1 MTRLRPAALLLLAAL
16 PGAAWAACN
25 PVGTEDC
32 CTKVETPECEEVDWP
47 EADGIE
53 ISGTCTSV
61 AFELVGLTS
70 GRYVKKTTVDW
81 IANDP
86 SVECPTNQIRLEEF
100 TFEATVTWRITENG
114 TVVKT
119 GSGSFAESPDPVSGS
134 IGCTFTLS
142 SDAGI
147 CGENSEDYSAST
159 NLPVASV
166 SIPSIVGSNDLV
178 EPCED
183 EVDPVTSVEEL
194 HDDED
199 DLYQVHWS
207 CSPDPEEVT
216 IWSTTPQKLQIHV
229 DKEGTLAHVYHYPE
243 MSRTEPIW
251 AEGLLRS
258 DVPDDA
264 VVKMLYKVNGVTC
277 ETSNACTVVS
287 VDLDKDAYN
296 RMDPFPQ
303 VEITQVENLVTGQTA
318 TVHYRVLPD
327 LATPEG
333 AVLQAT
339 FQVSTEPGTH
349 EWRTPP
355 FRNRFGNEGWD
366 ALRYTVYVAG
376 NREKRIRKGEST
388 PSHRALVEPPPE
400 CLATV
405 QTGDALA
412 FEADAIF
419 GHLASTPP
427 IQTPRKATGAYPD
440 WKVENIKLFKRAAD
454 HYYTNEMVLAEL
466 GTTAVREILLGE
478 TQDTAVGLELT
489 CDPVVC
495 VNDFYEDGDP
505 GDSAVTNQVWTD
517 PDFIGPVELDGIPG
531 CIATGSYQWQITGD
545 ANLVIREDDG
555 SLFVGKFYEGRYE
568 DGIKYPK
575 IEGRESSTVKD
586 DVEIRFLLQVDP
598 SEENPKAFRG
608 AELPASA
615 KLTVADTR
623 WTVSKPDGEAGRSAE
638 RTDLLS
644 CDLDLRPCIA
654 LASFNPVYA
663 TNLVVSGVVTSMCD
677 IVRDIRVN
685 GAQVPMTN
693 ILFRGESVE
702 DFDGVTIKENTWGL
716 DPPYV
721 VTFDYTIPDFR
732 TNVVFVEAFGTRT
745 AVPGRHRTAVSF
757 PTDAEAGTN
766 GLCGV
771 PQADPVS
778 KNLPFE
784 EFYRQDWDFLYK
796 FEVDH
801 AGSGD
806 GILECEPDLNCGS
819 QGLDREYHRLELPML
834 FFPPDTPPAISRI
847 GKGFLTNLVDMA
859 SVTGRYETATGRDSI
874 SKLFPCQLTVY
885 GMDNRPVPDCD
896 EWWLGAF
903 AALGTEVRLEPAC
916 PELPAG
922 RSETAKITLKKTRDA
937 PFDGGP
943 NGVFPNFTEI
953 VWTGRTGVETQTL
966 HPATSGVAEFELSV
980 NSDFCTSKDRV
991 RVTVIGIDLDIDSDN
1006 NDEFDGPSRTDEEDA
1021 CEDPAQG
1028 SGEFGRI
1035 LIVDDDNKDSDSVPD
1050 FADGYGFFAVN
1061 APEDLDDRD
1070 KKICDSL
1077 ENPQAQFVP
1086 MVFDL
1091 SGVTN
1096 VDDFVVTLDY
1106 PRSDPFALCL
1116 NESNWYVRPE
1126 TGNLRLWRKEGKE
1139 LRSGKSIAD
1148 GGDYVAPGEY
1158 PARQFGFSEF
1168 VHVVTNYVEAV
1179 RHSNQPGDIRIV
1191 FGVRPAKGSYS
1202 QSVTNDAVVVTALQF
1217 GLIPDWNRDGAI
1229 DDDDRK
1235 RLERK
1240 GVFRFWINDDHD
1252 GDIQSHISI
1261 EHNMN
1266 HTPTT
1271 VYKPVIIPS
1280 YGFNVD
1286 AQFDS
1291 PEGSYSE
1298 TLPEEV
1304 PKTPNCLDGKVNTIR
1319 DAIDFFPVSLVVP
1332 TNLVSKQECG
1342 LSLLQPES
1350 AINFGYTSLSNAGVR
1365 ALFTE
1370 CPTNFGSG
1378 LDKKLESAP
1387 VTVLT
1392 ASSIA
1397 LSREWLAA
1405 RIESPVLM
1413 FESRAKTE
1421 KPVSLQVR
1429 WKGKDIG
1436 SWAMGFSSSPV
1447 KDMMRHL
1454 NIRDKDSIFTIHG
1467 CSIGCW
1473 RTEMDVPSNY
1483 PDGFYYDEGATERTL
1498 VAIHGLDWDEQ
1509 EAPAGNAEIF
1519 KRCFQAGINARFVA
1533 TSWGSEIARVHA
1545 WPIGE
1550 IGPLN
1555 YGFSVIGAFVAANL
1569 FHTSLT
1575 NALSES
1581 KTTLLA
1587 HSLGNVVAS
1596 SMLHDYSF
1604 PAERY
1609 LMLNPA
1615 VPIEAYEGT
1624 QTNGAQY
1631 CAMTHPL
1638 WKQSGWYAFS
1648 RQCAGWST
1656 LFSDDDNRKFVT
1668 WDQRF
1673 AGITNGGIQ
1682 VRQYFSSEE
1691 DVLRKNDSPGGIPP
1705 LGSWAISGNSGSTNV
1720 LNHEW
1725 VWVFNEITKG
1735 QMDLDLR
1742 TVCANHDF
1750 AGWGFNKKYGTYT
1763 HDFPG
1768 STWHPMPPD
1777 DANGIPV
1784 NDLIQR
1790 PFFARFDEGNDPNAP
1805 EWGDDVPWWHF
1816 AHVHSEWIYSED
1828 RSSDVNSRLPTTPFL
1843 ATASTNQI
1851 KNHAKLLAECMPALS
1866 FAAGGTK
1873 MTNCIPD
1880 HMSLDL
1886 QGYVN
1891 DNWAP
1896 RPKKPGFQTKRW
1908 LHGDYIDA
1916 PPFLTFKLYVDIAN
1930 TMKEIKQKAPQ

>member
-47 EADGIE
+47 EADGVN
-53 ISGTCTSV
+53 ISGTCTAV

-70 GRYVKKTTVDW
+70 GRYVKKTTVEW

-100 TFEATVTWRITENG
+100 TFEANVTWRITENG
-114 TVVKT
+114 VTVKT
-119 GSGSFAESPDPVSGS
+119 GGGTFAESPDPVSGS

-147 CGENSEDYSAST
+147 CGENTEDYSAST

-199 DLYQVHWS
+199 DLYNVTWS

-258 DVPDDA
+258 DVPNDA

-277 ETSNACTVVS
+277 ETTNACTVVS

-339 FQVSTEPGTH
+339 FRVSSEPGTH

-355 FRNRFGNEGWD
+355 FENRFGNKGWD
-366 ALRYTVYVAG
+366 ALRYTVYVETNGAR
-376 NREKRIRKGEST
+376 NIRKAESM
-388 PSHRALVEPPPE
+388 PSEKALVFPPAS
-400 CLATV
+400 CLATING
-405 QTGDALA
+405 GDALA
-412 FEADAIF
+412 ADSDAFFSHLQSIPNIQMPREAEE
-419 GHLASTPP
+419 GP
-427 IQTPRKATGAYPD
+427 PD
-440 WKVENIKLFKRAAD
+440 WKVKQVKLFKKAAK
-454 HYYTNEMVLAEL
+454 HYYKNEMVLAGL
-466 GTTAVREILLGE
+466 GTTAVREILWGE

-495 VNDFYEDGDP
+495 VNDLYEDGDP
-505 GDSAVTNQVWTD
+505 GDNAATNQVWTD
-517 PDFIGPVELDGIPG
+517 PDFIGPVELDGLPE
-531 CIATGSYQWQITGD
+531 CIRAGTYYWEISGG
-545 ANLVIREDDG
+545 ANLVIQEG
-555 SLFVGKFYEGRYE
+555 GGLFVGKSYTGNYAA
-568 DGIKYPK
+568 GIKYPK
-575 IEGRESSTVKD
+575 VEGRESSTDKE
-586 DVEIRFLLQVDP
+586 DVEIRFRLETG
-598 SEENPKAFRG
+598 SSTENPKAFR
-608 AELPASA
+608 AKTFPASA

-654 LASFNPVYA
+654 LASFDPVFA
-663 TNLVVSGVVTSMCD
+663 TNLAVSGVVTSMCD

-693 ILFRGESVE
+693 IRFRDESVE
-702 DFDGVTIKENTWGL
+702 NFNDATIKEKTWGL

-745 AVPGRHRTAVSF
+745 AFPGSHRTAVSF
-757 PTDAEAGTN
+757 PINVAAGTN
-766 GLCGV
+766 GLCSA

-778 KNLPFE
+778 KNLSFE
-784 EFYRQDWDFLYK
+784 DFYRQDWDFLYK

-801 AGSGD
+801 AGSGS
-806 GILECEPDLNCGS
+806 GILECQPDLTCGS
-819 QGLDREYHRLELPML
+819 QGIDREYHRLELPML

-847 GKGFLTNLVDMA
+847 GKGFLTNLVDRSA
-859 SVTGRYETATGRDSI
+859 VTGRYETATGPDSI

-903 AALGTEVRLEPAC
+903 AALGTEVRLEPVC

-922 RSETAKITLKKTRDA
+922 RSETAKITLKKTRDDPA
-937 PFDGGP
+937 GG
-943 NGVFPNFTEI
+943 GSDAVFPDFTEI

-966 HPATSGVAEFELSV
+966 HPATAGVAEFELSIE
-980 NSDFCTSKDRV
+980 SDLCTSKDRV

-1006 NDEFDGPSRTDEEDA
+1006 NDEFGGPSRTDEEDA

-1035 LIVDDDNKDSDSVPD
+1035 LIVDDDNKDSDTVPD
-1050 FADGYGFFAVN
+1050 FADGYGFFAAD

-1070 KKICDSL
+1070 KKISDSL
-1077 ENPQAQFVP
+1077 VNPQAQFVP

-1096 VDDFVVTLDY
+1096 VDDFIVTLDY
-1106 PRSDPFALCL
+1106 PGSDPLALRL

-1126 TGNLRLWRKEGKE
+1126 PGNLRLWRKEGKE
-1139 LRSGKSIAD
+1139 PRNGSGLAA
-1148 GGDYVAPGEY
+1148 GGDYVAPGDY
-1158 PARQFGFSEF
+1158 PARLFGFSEF

-1179 RHSNQPGDIRIV
+1179 RHSDQPGDIRIV
-1191 FGVRPAKGSYS
+1191 FGVRPAKGSYT
-1202 QSVTNDAVVVTALQF
+1202 QSVTNDAVVVTAWQL
-1217 GLIPDWNRDGAI
+1217 GLIPDWNRDGRI
-1229 DDDDRK
+1229 DDDDRQ

-1252 GDIQSHISI
+1252 GDIQTLVFSHWRGKSG
-1261 EHNMN
+1261 EAA
-1266 HTPTT
+1266 
-1271 VYKPVIIPS
+1271 YKPSEKKS
-1280 YGFNVD
+1280 YGFGID

-1291 PEGSYSE
+1291 PEGSYSKP
-1298 TLPEEV
+1298 LPSVV
-1304 PKTPNCLDGKVNTIR
+1304 PRTPNCLDDKVNTVR
-1319 DAIDFFPVSLVVP
+1319 DAIDFFPVFLSVP
-1332 TNLVSKQECG
+1332 TNFVLKEECG

-1350 AINFGYTSLSNAGVR
+1350 AVNFGYTSLSNAGVR

-1378 LDKKLESAP
+1378 RNKELESAP
-1387 VTVLT
+1387 VTVVT
-1392 ASSIA
+1392 ASPVP

-1413 FESRAKTE
+1413 FESRAKT
-1421 KPVSLQVR
+1421 KMPVSLQVL
-1429 WKGKDIG
+1429 WNGKDVG
-1436 SWAMGFSSSPV
+1436 SWALGFSSSPV
-1447 KDMMRHL
+1447 KEMMRHL
-1454 NIRDKDSIFTIHG
+1454 NIRNKDKIFTANG
-1467 CSIGCW
+1467 CTIGCW
-1473 RTEMDVPSNY
+1473 GTEMNVPSNY
-1483 PDGFYYDEGATERTL
+1483 PDGYYYDKGATERTL

-1533 TSWGSEIARVHA
+1533 TSWGSEIARVFVLKKDL
-1545 WPIGE
+1545 
-1550 IGPLN
+1550 GPLN
-1555 YGFSVIGAFVAANL
+1555 YGYAVIGAFVAAHYL
-1569 FHTSLT
+1569 HSALT
-1575 NALSES
+1575 NDLGES

-1596 SMLHDYSF
+1596 SMIHDYGF
-1604 PAERY
+1604 PAENY

-1615 VPIEAYEGT
+1615 VPIEAYDGT
-1624 QTNGAQY
+1624 NFEPDQY
-1631 CAMTHPL
+1631 QAMTHPS
-1638 WKQSGWYAFS
+1638 WKQEGEYSFPLL
-1648 RQCAGWST
+1648 CAGWST
-1656 LFSDDDNRKFVT
+1656 LFSDEDNRRFVT
-1668 WDQRF
+1668 WNKRF
-1673 AGITNGGIQ
+1673 SNVVNRDIT
-1682 VRQYFSSEE
+1682 VRQYFSKGEE
-1691 DVLRKNDSPGGIPP
+1691 VLRENDSPGGVPP
-1705 LGSWAISGNSGSTNV
+1705 IGCLALSGNFGHTNV
-1720 LNHEW
+1720 MNHEW
-1725 VWVFNEITKG
+1725 VWVYNEISKG
-1735 QMDLDLR
+1735 RTDLLMR
-1742 TVCANHDF
+1742 TVYANHYF
-1750 AGWGFNKKYGTYT
+1750 AGWGFNTEYGTWRYT
-1763 HDFPG
+1763 PHSKIWKPLSPAEAD
-1768 STWHPMPPD
+1768 S
-1777 DANGIPV
+1777 IPT
-1784 NDLIQR
+1784 NELIHA
-1790 PFFARFDEGNDPNAP
+1790 PFFKRFDERSDSNAP
-1805 EWGDDVPWWHF
+1805 RWNDDDWWH
-1816 AHVHSEWIYSED
+1816 HPNRIQPEWIYEGDGSTN
-1828 RSSDVNSRLPTTPFL
+1828 VNSLLPTAPFQL
-1843 ATASTNQI
+1843 EADVDQI

-1866 FAAGGTK
+1866 FAAGGTA
-1873 MTNCIPD
+1873 MTNASPQNLQDFVGNNWTKTRPEKPD
-1880 HMSLDL
+1880 
-1886 QGYVN
+1886 
-1891 DNWAP
+1891 
-1896 RPKKPGFQTKRW
+1896 FQTDRW
-1908 LHGDYIDA
+1908 LHGDYKDA
-1916 PPFLTFKLYVDIAN
+1916 PPFLTFKLYVDIAK
-1930 TMKEIKQKAPQ
+1930 TMKEMK